1 MLLQCVQSIRKEAHM
16 LVPGFPRAIA
26 VALATLFADTAAN
39 TAIICSSRGDVLA
52 GQGDCL
58 RTDLKQ
64 QAALI
69 AGTLQS
75 SREVQVLSD
84 RPGDELLI
92 TQGARENLLCAEVKP
107 GYMLAL
113 LVAKDVPLASAK
125 QRTEQALQ
133 EVRALL

>member
-1 MLLQCVQSIRKEAHM
+1 MLA
-16 LVPGFPRAIA
+16 PGFPRAIA

-39 TAIICSSRGDVLA
+39 TAIICNHRGDVLA

-75 SREVQVLSD
+75 SREVQALSE
-84 RPGDELLI
+84 RPRDELLV
-92 TQGARENLLCAEVKP
+92 TQGARENLICGEVAP
-107 GYMLAL
+107 GYILAL

-125 QRTEQALQ
+125 QRFQQGLQ
-133 EVRALL
+133 ELRVLLADL